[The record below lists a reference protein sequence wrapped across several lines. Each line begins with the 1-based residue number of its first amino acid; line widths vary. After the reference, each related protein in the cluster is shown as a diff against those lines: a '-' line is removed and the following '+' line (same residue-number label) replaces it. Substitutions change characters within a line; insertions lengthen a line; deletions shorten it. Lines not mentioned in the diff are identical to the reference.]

1 MHIGFGQN
9 TVSSLYGHQKGDHMK
24 TIGFSHKKHKANES
38 QEKMTVTSG
47 KDVCRKIG
55 HSDEVDGENQE
66 NTYIHDSFALDASY
80 ANYIRE
86 TVPKTVWSNDY
97 LRELWDENAKYLK
110 SIRESKNGYGFDD
123 IGMGAAYAYSTMYQK
138 IVEGYRN
145 GTREVY
151 VCDNPESGKRRLLSM
166 DEELEKLNKGFEEL
180 IKWDKMVA
188 KSQKQNAENKQKF
201 QNTKLDESFDAFDIN
216 QACDYIQDSYLEFR
230 SLYLEQY
237 ERTGGNIDIK
247 SLFSSV
253 LRSGNQDM
261 HKYCEFLFEKI
272 GFIDDER
279 YANRYTEELIR
290 KGKGKKAIY
299 NLLIK
304 KGIEQDLINENLSKY
319 EKDDEFA
326 NALRIAEKLVKPES
340 DYPIKKQKM
349 QLIEKLLRE
358 GYGQDAIN
366 YAMSNITFTDNSQ
379 ERLIKEY
386 EKLQDKNI
394 EKEKIIARLLA
405 KGYECSDIKRIL
417 K

>member
-166 DEELEKLNKGFEEL
+166 DEELEKLNKGFDEL

-261 HKYCEFLFEKI
+261 HKYCEFLFEK
-272 GFIDDER
+272 
-279 YANRYTEELIR
+279 LV
-290 KGKGKKAIY
+290 
-299 NLLIK
+299 LLFNADMK
-304 KGIEQDLINENLSKY
+304 RFEKY
-319 EKDDEFA
+319 
-326 NALRIAEKLVKPES
+326 
-340 DYPIKKQKM
+340 
-349 QLIEKLLRE
+349 
-358 GYGQDAIN
+358 
-366 YAMSNITFTDNSQ
+366 
-379 ERLIKEY
+379 
-386 EKLQDKNI
+386 
-394 EKEKIIARLLA
+394 
-405 KGYECSDIKRIL
+405 
-417 K
+417 

>member
-201 QNTKLDESFDAFDIN
+201 QNTKLVESFDAFDIN

-272 GFIDDER
+272 GFI
-279 YANRYTEELIR
+279 
-290 KGKGKKAIY
+290 
-299 NLLIK
+299 
-304 KGIEQDLINENLSKY
+304 
-319 EKDDEFA
+319 
-326 NALRIAEKLVKPES
+326 V
-340 DYPIKKQKM
+340 
-349 QLIEKLLRE
+349 
-358 GYGQDAIN
+358 
-366 YAMSNITFTDNSQ
+366 
-379 ERLIKEY
+379 
-386 EKLQDKNI
+386 
-394 EKEKIIARLLA
+394 
-405 KGYECSDIKRIL
+405 
-417 K
+417 

>member
-66 NTYIHDSFALDASY
+66 NTYIHDSFALDAGY

-166 DEELEKLNKGFEEL
+166 DEELEKLNKGFDEL

-261 HKYCEFLFEKI
+261 HKYCEPHFHCKQYMHRNCLYICFHNS
-272 GFIDDER
+272 GMYFH
-279 YANRYTEELIR
+279 TENHQ
-290 KGKGKKAIY
+290 Y
-299 NLLIK
+299 Q
-304 KGIEQDLINENLSKY
+304 EQPPAY
-319 EKDDEFA
+319 
-326 NALRIAEKLVKPES
+326 VHP
-340 DYPIKKQKM
+340 
-349 QLIEKLLRE
+349 
-358 GYGQDAIN
+358 
-366 YAMSNITFTDNSQ
+366 
-379 ERLIKEY
+379 
-386 EKLQDKNI
+386 
-394 EKEKIIARLLA
+394 
-405 KGYECSDIKRIL
+405 
-417 K
+417 

>member
-24 TIGFSHKKHKANES
+24 TIELSHKKHKANES

-47 KDVCRKIG
+47 KDVCRKIE

-66 NTYIHDSFALDASY
+66 NTYIHDSFALDAGY

-180 IKWDKMVA
+180 IKCCLLYTSDA
-188 KSQKQNAENKQKF
+188 A
-201 QNTKLDESFDAFDIN
+201 DE
-216 QACDYIQDSYLEFR
+216 
-230 SLYLEQY
+230 
-237 ERTGGNIDIK
+237 
-247 SLFSSV
+247 
-253 LRSGNQDM
+253 
-261 HKYCEFLFEKI
+261 
-272 GFIDDER
+272 
-279 YANRYTEELIR
+279 
-290 KGKGKKAIY
+290 
-299 NLLIK
+299 
-304 KGIEQDLINENLSKY
+304 
-319 EKDDEFA
+319 
-326 NALRIAEKLVKPES
+326 
-340 DYPIKKQKM
+340 
-349 QLIEKLLRE
+349 
-358 GYGQDAIN
+358 
-366 YAMSNITFTDNSQ
+366 
-379 ERLIKEY
+379 
-386 EKLQDKNI
+386 
-394 EKEKIIARLLA
+394 
-405 KGYECSDIKRIL
+405 
-417 K
+417 

>member
-1 MHIGFGQN
+1 MIRVGER
-9 TVSSLYGHQKGDHMK
+9 VADIHMGSELK
-24 TIGFSHKKHKANES
+24 
-38 QEKMTVTSG
+38 Q
-47 KDVCRKIG
+47 RKIG
-55 HSDEVDGENQE
+55 HSDEVDGGNQE
-66 NTYIHDSFALDASY
+66 NTYIHNSFALDAGY

-237 ERTGGNIDIK
+237 EKTEGNIDIK
-247 SLFSSV
+247 SLFSYV

-272 GFIDDER
+272 GFI
-279 YANRYTEELIR
+279 
-290 KGKGKKAIY
+290 
-299 NLLIK
+299 
-304 KGIEQDLINENLSKY
+304 
-319 EKDDEFA
+319 
-326 NALRIAEKLVKPES
+326 V
-340 DYPIKKQKM
+340 
-349 QLIEKLLRE
+349 
-358 GYGQDAIN
+358 
-366 YAMSNITFTDNSQ
+366 
-379 ERLIKEY
+379 
-386 EKLQDKNI
+386 
-394 EKEKIIARLLA
+394 
-405 KGYECSDIKRIL
+405 
-417 K
+417 

>member
-9 TVSSLYGHQKGDHMK
+9 TVSSFFVHQKGDYMK

-216 QACDYIQDSYLEFR
+216 QAWDYIQDSYLEFR

-272 GFIDDER
+272 GFI
-279 YANRYTEELIR
+279 
-290 KGKGKKAIY
+290 
-299 NLLIK
+299 
-304 KGIEQDLINENLSKY
+304 
-319 EKDDEFA
+319 
-326 NALRIAEKLVKPES
+326 V
-340 DYPIKKQKM
+340 
-349 QLIEKLLRE
+349 
-358 GYGQDAIN
+358 
-366 YAMSNITFTDNSQ
+366 
-379 ERLIKEY
+379 
-386 EKLQDKNI
+386 
-394 EKEKIIARLLA
+394 
-405 KGYECSDIKRIL
+405 
-417 K
+417 

>member
-24 TIGFSHKKHKANES
+24 TIGLSHKKHKANES

-151 VCDNPESGKRRLLSM
+151 VCDDSESGKRRLLSM
-166 DEELEKLNKGFEEL
+166 DEELEKLNKGFDEL

-188 KSQKQNAENKQKF
+188 KSQKQNAENKRKF
-201 QNTKLDESFDAFDIN
+201 QNIKLDESFDTFDIN

-247 SLFSSV
+247 SLFSYV

-272 GFIDDER
+272 GFI
-279 YANRYTEELIR
+279 
-290 KGKGKKAIY
+290 
-299 NLLIK
+299 
-304 KGIEQDLINENLSKY
+304 
-319 EKDDEFA
+319 
-326 NALRIAEKLVKPES
+326 V
-340 DYPIKKQKM
+340 
-349 QLIEKLLRE
+349 
-358 GYGQDAIN
+358 
-366 YAMSNITFTDNSQ
+366 
-379 ERLIKEY
+379 
-386 EKLQDKNI
+386 
-394 EKEKIIARLLA
+394 
-405 KGYECSDIKRIL
+405 
-417 K
+417 

>member
-24 TIGFSHKKHKANES
+24 TIELSHKKHKANES

-216 QACDYIQDSYLEFR
+216 QAYDYIQDSYLEFR

-272 GFIDDER
+272 GFI
-279 YANRYTEELIR
+279 
-290 KGKGKKAIY
+290 
-299 NLLIK
+299 
-304 KGIEQDLINENLSKY
+304 
-319 EKDDEFA
+319 
-326 NALRIAEKLVKPES
+326 V
-340 DYPIKKQKM
+340 
-349 QLIEKLLRE
+349 
-358 GYGQDAIN
+358 
-366 YAMSNITFTDNSQ
+366 
-379 ERLIKEY
+379 
-386 EKLQDKNI
+386 
-394 EKEKIIARLLA
+394 
-405 KGYECSDIKRIL
+405 
-417 K
+417 

>member
-1 MHIGFGQN
+1 M
-9 TVSSLYGHQKGDHMK
+9 LY
-24 TIGFSHKKHKANES
+24 SHKSIADVEEDDEGIIVTGRIIES
-38 QEKMTVTSG
+38 SDVREFDRTDGSKGYVKSLEIADNSGSINVT
-47 KDVCRKIG
+47 
-55 HSDEVDGENQE
+55 
-66 NTYIHDSFALDASY
+66 
-80 ANYIRE
+80 
-86 TVPKTVWSNDY
+86 
-97 LRELWDENAKYLK
+97 LWNENAKYLK

-272 GFIDDER
+272 GFI
-279 YANRYTEELIR
+279 
-290 KGKGKKAIY
+290 
-299 NLLIK
+299 
-304 KGIEQDLINENLSKY
+304 
-319 EKDDEFA
+319 
-326 NALRIAEKLVKPES
+326 V
-340 DYPIKKQKM
+340 
-349 QLIEKLLRE
+349 
-358 GYGQDAIN
+358 
-366 YAMSNITFTDNSQ
+366 
-379 ERLIKEY
+379 
-386 EKLQDKNI
+386 
-394 EKEKIIARLLA
+394 
-405 KGYECSDIKRIL
+405 
-417 K
+417 